1 MGAVMDDT
9 PRTMPDIELERAQAK
24 KYGEDLARVY
34 KQEKEK
40 RRELEIANQKL
51 KAILD
56 TAPNGLAVLDEHMR
70 IKETNPRFEA
80 LVEHK
85 GQCIGHPLIEV
96 LPSDRLA
103 AALEVAARQAAPFA
117 EVEVSLTQPMARTLQ
132 VTGAPLAAGAERGW
146 VVSLHDLTERKRL
159 EGLKEEF
166 IDIAAHELRTPLAII
181 LGFAS
186 VLIEDV
192 ASSNPAAA
200 APIDAIVRA
209 ANRLKMVIN
218 ELVDFVAAR
227 SQSSAEGEANR
238 FDLWDVVNHAV
249 SALAY
254 QADHDRIDVVVHAVE
269 EPLIVAGDRVIIA
282 QAIGH
287 LLENAIKFNRAGGQV
302 TVRASQTDSETVLEI
317 EDTGIGIP
325 ASELDKIF
333 ELFYQVEEHMTRAR
347 GGLGMGL
354 PIARRG
360 IELHGG
366 RIEVTTALGKGSCF
380 RVTLPSA
387 AEQVFIS
394 PQSRL
399 DTAHQQTLAYGHD
412 LARTFMTQQTMA
424 RQLSRVSNAAQ
435 QLLDC
440 LERSSVM
447 EAPAIRDNLLERAR
461 ALAGRVLEE
470 AGIQSEAVQEKVRE

>member
-1 MGAVMDDT
+1 MDDT
-9 PRTMPDIELERAQAK
+9 PKTMPDIELAYAQAL
-24 KYGEDLARVY
+24 KYGQDLARVY
-34 KQEKEK
+34 NQEKEK

-51 KAILD
+51 NAILA

-80 LVEHK
+80 LVELK

-96 LPSDRLA
+96 LPSDQLS

-117 EVEVSLTQPMARTLQ
+117 EVEVSLAQPMARTLQ
-132 VTGAPLAAGAERGW
+132 VTGAPLAAGGERGW

-186 VLIEDV
+186 VLTEDV
-192 ASSNPAAA
+192 GSSNPAAA

-218 ELVDFVAAR
+218 ELVEFVAAKSR
-227 SQSSAEGEANR
+227 SSAEGEANR

-254 QADHDRIDVVVHAVE
+254 QANHDRIDIVVHAIE

-282 QAIGH
+282 QAIEH
-287 LLENAIKFNRAGGQV
+287 LLENAIKFNRPGGRV
-302 TVRASQTDSETVLEI
+302 TVRASQTNGETILEI

-333 ELFYQVEEHMTRAR
+333 DMFYQVEEHMTRAR

-354 PIARRG
+354 SIARRG

-366 RIEVTTALGKGSCF
+366 RIELTTMLGRGSCF

-412 LARTFMTQQTMA
+412 LARTFMTQQMMA
-424 RQLSRVSNAAQ
+424 QQLSQVSHTAQ

-440 LERSSVM
+440 LERSFVM
-447 EAPAIRDNLLERAR
+447 ETPAIRDNLLEQAR
-461 ALAGRVLEE
+461 ALAQRVLED
-470 AGIQSEAVQEKVRE
+470 ADFRSERGQEKAHE